1 MKAMDFC
8 RFKLM
13 CALFEHASLPAF
25 FIMPDGTLR
34 INGKLREKLRAKHV
48 LIQSSPDGRIVLI
61 GAADGAA
68 PEACRVSWDGKA
80 RAGHLAEI
88 LRASGVALPARYIA
102 EWDAASS
109 LWRCERDASSP
120 ARTRPAKALA
130 ALGGAKAG
138 DENASANMDGL
149 LLEETFRLGRSGFL
163 QRAAVPQRLSTG
175 AEAPEGS
182 ARARRAWLKGRRSP
196 EGCGM
201 RYSRETHA
209 AKKGVPGAGGLPAGK
224 APLDMLLAGKKRII
238 REFPAARDD
247 GAESAQ
253 LSMLFDELAKT
264 LQNACAAC
272 REQPFASLPAAREG
286 TG

>member
-8 RFKLM
+8 RFKLI

-80 RAGHLAEI
+80 RAGALAEI

-102 EWDAASS
+102 EWDEAAS
-109 LWRCERDASSP
+109 LWQCERGAASP
-120 ARTRPAKALA
+120 ARARPAKALS
-130 ALGGAKAG
+130 ALGGAKAD
-138 DENASANMDGL
+138 DERSPADGL
-149 LLEETFRLGRSGFL
+149 LLEETFLLGRSGFL

-182 ARARRAWLKGRRSP
+182 AQARRTWLKGRRDADSR
-196 EGCGM
+196 GV

-209 AKKGVPGAGGLPAGK
+209 AKKGVPGTGGLPAGK

-264 LQNACAAC
+264 LQNACAVC
-272 REQPFASLPAAREG
+272 REQPFVSLPAAREG
-286 TG
+286 IG